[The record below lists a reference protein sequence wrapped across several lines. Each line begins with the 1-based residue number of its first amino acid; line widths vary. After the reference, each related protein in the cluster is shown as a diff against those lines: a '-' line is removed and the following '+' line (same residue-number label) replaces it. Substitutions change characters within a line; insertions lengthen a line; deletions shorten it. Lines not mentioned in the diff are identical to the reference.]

1 MEQFTPYLILTISA
15 LVFAGF
21 FSGMEIAFVSSN
33 KVKTEIDIKKGG
45 LLSQILNI
53 FYAHRE
59 TFIST
64 MLVGQNIVHVVYGIG
79 IAWLLG
85 RPANPDTGQTAG
97 PLVLWLGENNDFLV
111 LLMQTIIS
119 TIIVLIMG
127 EFLPKTTFRINPNRS
142 LRIFAVPLLF
152 LYLILYPISQ
162 FTSWLSMAL
171 MKLFGIKNEKKE
183 IGLISVGELD
193 DYLQE
198 NIDKS
203 EDENREVERE
213 VKIFENALDFSD
225 TRLRDCMIPRNEIVG
240 VDIAET
246 SREELSQLFTK
257 SGLSKIVVYHDDIDN
272 VLGFIQV
279 SEMFKPDVNW
289 KDQIKP
295 VIIAPETMLAKK
307 MMQNLLKEKKSMA
320 IVVDEFGGTAGMVTL
335 EDLVEEIFGDI
346 EDEHDR
352 RKLIARK
359 TGENTYELSGRM
371 EIERINEM
379 FDLDLPES
387 DDYQTIAGYIV
398 NRLEVIPNQGEK
410 HDIDQFT
417 INITKKTG
425 ARLELITLT
434 VNPTNNDN
442 KTTN

>member
-1 MEQFTPYLILTISA
+1 MIPYIILTAAA
-15 LVFAGF
+15 LVLSGF

-33 KVKTEIDIKKGG
+33 KVKAEIDIKKGG
-45 LLSQILNI
+45 IVSQILNI
-53 FYAHRE
+53 FYTHRE

-64 MLVGQNIVHVVYGIG
+64 MLVGNNIVNVVYGIG
-79 IAWLLG
+79 IAWLLK
-85 RPANPDTGQTAG
+85 T
-97 PLVLWLGENNDFLV
+97 PLEEWLGKDNDALILLV
-111 LLMQTIIS
+111 QTIIS
-119 TIIVLIMG
+119 TAIVLVMA

-152 LYLILYPISQ
+152 LYLLLYPISQ
-162 FTSWLSMAL
+162 FISWLSGAL
-171 MKLFGIKNEKKE
+171 MRLCGIKNDKNE
-183 IGLISVGELD
+183 IRLISVGELD

-203 EDENREVERE
+203 EDENREVDRE

-246 SREELSQLFTK
+246 SREQLSKLFTR

-272 VLGFIQV
+272 VIGFIQV
-279 SEMFKPDVNW
+279 SEMFKPNVNW

-352 RKLIARK
+352 RKLVARK
-359 TGENTYELSGRM
+359 TGENTYEFSGRM
-371 EIERINEM
+371 EIERINEL
-379 FDLDLPES
+379 FDLDLPEN
-387 DDYQTIAGYIV
+387 DDYQTLAGFIV
-398 NRLEVIPNQGEK
+398 NNLEVIPNQGEE
-410 HDIDQFT
+410 HTIDNFT
-417 INITKKTG
+417 VHINKKTG
-425 ARLELITLT
+425 ARLELITVT
-434 VNPTNNDN
+434 VNSKSNNEEQES
-442 KTTN
+442 

>member
-1 MEQFTPYLILTISA
+1 
-15 LVFAGF
+15 
-21 FSGMEIAFVSSN
+21 MEIAFVSSN
-33 KVKTEIDIKKGG
+33 KVKAEIDIKKGG
-45 LLSQILNI
+45 LVSQILAI
-53 FYAHRE
+53 FYDHRE

-64 MLVGQNIVHVVYGIG
+64 MLVGNNIVNVVYGIG
-79 IAWLLG
+79 IAWLLKE
-85 RPANPDTGQTAG
+85 TT
-97 PLVLWLGENNDFLV
+97 PLEQWLNHNQALV
-111 LLMQTIIS
+111 LLVQTIIS
-119 TIIVLIMG
+119 TAIVLVMS
-127 EFLPKTTFRINPNRS
+127 EFLPKTMFRINPNRS
-142 LRIFAVPLLF
+142 LRFFAVPLLF
-152 LYLILYPISQ
+152 LYLLLYPISQ
-162 FTSWLSMAL
+162 FTSWLSAIL
-171 MKLFGIKNEKKE
+171 MRLFGIKNEKKE
-183 IGLISVGELD
+183 IRLISVGELD

-257 SGLSKIVVYHDDIDN
+257 SGLSKLVVYHDDIDN

-279 SEMFKPDVNW
+279 SELFKPDVNW

-379 FDLDLPES
+379 FNLDLPES

-410 HDIDQFT
+410 HTIDQFT
-417 INITKKTG
+417 VTITKKSG

-434 VNPTNNDN
+434 VNPSDSDNNN
-442 KTTN
+442 N

>member
-1 MEQFTPYLILTISA
+1 MAPFIPYLVLTISA
-15 LVFAGF
+15 LVLGGF

-33 KVKTEIDIKKGG
+33 KVKAEIDIKKGG
-45 LLSQILNI
+45 MISQILNI
-53 FYAHRE
+53 FYTHRE

-64 MLVGQNIVHVVYGIG
+64 MLVGNNIVHVVYGIG
-79 IAWLLG
+79 IAWLLKE
-85 RPANPDTGQTAG
+85 
-97 PLVLWLGENNDFLV
+97 PLDKWLGGNDTLV
-111 LLMQTIIS
+111 LLVQTLIS
-119 TIIVLIMG
+119 TAIVLIMS
-127 EFLPKTTFRINPNRS
+127 EFLPKNIFRINPNRS

-162 FTSWLSMAL
+162 FTSWLSMVL
-171 MKLFGIKNEKKE
+171 MKLCGIKNEKKE
-183 IGLISVGELD
+183 IRLISVGELD

-213 VKIFENALDFSD
+213 VKLFENALDFSD

-240 VDIAET
+240 IDIAET
-246 SREELSQLFTK
+246 SREELSALFTR

-359 TGENTYELSGRM
+359 TGENSYELSGRM
-371 EIERINEM
+371 EIERVNEL
-379 FDLDLPES
+379 FDLNLPES
-387 DDYQTIAGYIV
+387 DDYQTIAGFIV
-398 NRLEVIPNQGEK
+398 NNLEVIPNQGEE
-410 HDIDQFT
+410 HTIGRFT
-417 INITKKTG
+417 VRINKKNA
-425 ARLELITLT
+425 ARLELVTLI
-434 VNPTNNDN
+434 VNDDSSQETS
-442 KTTN
+442 KTE

>member
-1 MEQFTPYLILTISA
+1 MTIAA
-15 LVFAGF
+15 LVFSAF

-33 KVKTEIDIKKGG
+33 KVRAEIDIKKGG
-45 LLSQILNI
+45 LISQILNI

-64 MLVGQNIVHVVYGIG
+64 MLVGNNIVNVIYGIG
-79 IAWLLG
+79 IAWLLKE
-85 RPANPDTGQTAG
+85 
-97 PLVLWLGENNDFLV
+97 PLEAWIGNDNDALV
-111 LLMQTIIS
+111 LLVQTIIS
-119 TIIVLIMG
+119 TAIVLVMS
-127 EFLPKTTFRINPNRS
+127 EFLPKTVFRMNPNRS
-142 LRIFAVPLLF
+142 LRFFAVPLLL
-152 LYLILYPISQ
+152 LYLLLYPISQ
-162 FTSWLSMAL
+162 FTSWLSMVL
-171 MKLFGIKNEKKE
+171 MRVFGIKNEKKE
-183 IGLISVGELD
+183 IRLISVGELD

-198 NIDKS
+198 TIDKS

-213 VKIFENALDFSD
+213 VKLFENALDFSD

-246 SREELSQLFTK
+246 SREQLIKLFTR
-257 SGLSKIVVYHDDIDN
+257 SGLSKLVVYHDDIDN
-272 VLGFIQV
+272 VIGFIQV
-279 SEMFKPDVNW
+279 SEMFKAGVNW
-289 KDQIKP
+289 KDKIKP

-352 RKLIARK
+352 RKLVARR
-359 TGENTYELSGRM
+359 TGDNTYEFSGRM

-398 NRLEVIPNQGEK
+398 NRLEVIPNQGEE
-410 HDIDQFT
+410 HNIDNFT
-417 INITKKTG
+417 IHINKKTG

-434 VNPTNNDN
+434 VNASASQEDN
-442 KTTN
+442 S

>member
-1 MEQFTPYLILTISA
+1 MEQFTPYLILTVSA
-15 LVFAGF
+15 LVLAGF

-45 LLSQILNI
+45 LVSQILNI

-64 MLVGQNIVHVVYGIG
+64 MLVGNNIVHVIYGIG
-79 IAWLLG
+79 IAWLLK
-85 RPANPDTGQTAG
+85 T
-97 PLVLWLGENNDFLV
+97 PLERWLGADNEALILLV
-111 LLMQTIIS
+111 QTLIS
-119 TIIVLIMG
+119 TAIVVVMS
-127 EFLPKTTFRINPNRS
+127 EFLPKNIFRINPNRS
-142 LRIFAVPLLF
+142 LRVFAVPLLF
-152 LYLILYPISQ
+152 LYLLLYPISQ
-162 FTSWLSMAL
+162 FTSWLSSVL
-171 MKLFGIKNEKKE
+171 MRLFGIKNEKKE
-183 IGLISVGELD
+183 IRLISVGELD

-203 EDENREVERE
+203 EDENKEVERE

-257 SGLSKIVVYHDDIDN
+257 SGLSKLVVYHDDIDN

-279 SEMFKPDVNW
+279 SELFKPDVNW

-398 NRLEVIPNQGEK
+398 NRLEVIPNQGEE
-410 HDIDQFT
+410 HTIDQFT
-417 INITKKTG
+417 VNITKKSG

-434 VNPTNNDN
+434 VNPTDSENNN
-442 KTTN
+442 

>member
-1 MEQFTPYLILTISA
+1 
-15 LVFAGF
+15 
-21 FSGMEIAFVSSN
+21 MEIAFISSN
-33 KVKTEIDIKKGG
+33 KVKAEIDISKGG
-45 LLSQILNI
+45 LVSQILNI
-53 FYAHRE
+53 FYTHRE

-64 MLVGQNIVHVVYGIG
+64 MLVGQNIVHVIYGIG
-79 IAWLLG
+79 IAWLLK
-85 RPANPDTGQTAG
+85 A
-97 PLVLWLGENNDFLV
+97 PLEGWLGDNEALILLV
-111 LLMQTIIS
+111 QTIIS
-119 TIIVLIMG
+119 TAIVLVMG
-127 EFLPKTTFRINPNRS
+127 EFVPKTTFRINPNKS
-142 LRIFAVPLLF
+142 LRIFAVPLLM
-152 LYLILYPISQ
+152 LYLLLYPISM
-162 FTSWLSMAL
+162 FTSWLSTVL
-171 MKLFGIKNEKKE
+171 MRIFGIKSEKKE
-183 IGLISVGELD
+183 IRLISMGELD

-198 NIDKS
+198 NIDKI
-203 EDENREVERE
+203 EDENKEVERE
-213 VKIFENALDFSD
+213 VKLFENALDFSD

-246 SREELSQLFTK
+246 SREQLIDLFTR
-257 SGLSKIVVYHDDIDN
+257 SGLSKLVVYHDDIDN

-279 SEMFKPDVNW
+279 SEMFKPSDVNW

-352 RKLIARK
+352 RKLVARK
-359 TGENTYELSGRM
+359 TGDNSYEFSGRM

-398 NRLEVIPNQGEK
+398 NRIEMIPNQGEE
-410 HDIDQFT
+410 HIIDNYT
-417 INITKKTG
+417 IRINKKNG
-425 ARLELITLT
+425 ARLELISLT
-434 VNPTNNDN
+434 VNTPQQE
-442 KTTN
+442 KE

>member
-1 MEQFTPYLILTISA
+1 MDQLIPYLTLTISA
-15 LVFAGF
+15 LVLSGF
-21 FSGMEIAFVSSN
+21 FSGMEIAFISSN
-33 KVKTEIDIKKGG
+33 KVKAEIDISKGG
-45 LLSQILNI
+45 LVSQILNI
-53 FYAHRE
+53 FYTHRE

-64 MLVGQNIVHVVYGIG
+64 MLVGQNIVHVIYGIG
-79 IAWLLG
+79 IAWLLK
-85 RPANPDTGQTAG
+85 A
-97 PLVLWLGENNDFLV
+97 PLEGWLGDNEALILLV
-111 LLMQTIIS
+111 QTIIS
-119 TIIVLIMG
+119 TAIVLVMG
-127 EFLPKTTFRINPNRS
+127 EFVPKTTFRINPNKS
-142 LRIFAVPLLF
+142 LRIFAVPLLM
-152 LYLILYPISQ
+152 LYLLLYPISM
-162 FTSWLSMAL
+162 FTSWLSTVL
-171 MKLFGIKNEKKE
+171 MRIFGIKSEKKE
-183 IGLISVGELD
+183 IRLISMGELD

-198 NIDKS
+198 NIDKI
-203 EDENREVERE
+203 EDENKEVERE
-213 VKIFENALDFSD
+213 VKLFENALDFSD

-246 SREELSQLFTK
+246 SREQLIDLFTR
-257 SGLSKIVVYHDDIDN
+257 SGLSKLVVYHDDIDN

-279 SEMFKPDVNW
+279 SEMFKPSDVNW

-352 RKLIARK
+352 RKLVARK
-359 TGENTYELSGRM
+359 TGDNSYEFSGRM

-398 NRLEVIPNQGEK
+398 NRIEMIPNQGEE
-410 HDIDQFT
+410 HIIDNYT
-417 INITKKTG
+417 IRINKKNG
-425 ARLELITLT
+425 ARLELISLT
-434 VNPTNNDN
+434 VNTPQQE
-442 KTTN
+442 KE

>member
-1 MEQFTPYLILTISA
+1 MESFIPYLILTIVA
-15 LVFAGF
+15 LVFSGF

-33 KVKTEIDIKKGG
+33 KVKAEIDIKKGG
-45 LLSQILNI
+45 LVSHILNI

-79 IAWLLG
+79 IAWLLKK
-85 RPANPDTGQTAG
+85 
-97 PLVLWLGENNDFLV
+97 PLESWLGGNEALV
-111 LLMQTIIS
+111 LLVQTIIS
-119 TIIVLIMG
+119 TAIVLVMG
-127 EFLPKTTFRINPNRS
+127 EFFPKTAFRINPNRS
-142 LRIFAVPLLF
+142 LRFFAVPLLF

-162 FTSWLSMAL
+162 FISWLSAVL
-171 MKLFGIKNEKKE
+171 MRLFGIKNEKKE
-183 IGLISVGELD
+183 IRLISVGELD

-213 VKIFENALDFSD
+213 VKLFENALDFSD

-246 SREELSQLFTK
+246 SREELNELFSK
-257 SGLSKIVVYHDDIDN
+257 SGLSKLVVYHDDIDN

-279 SEMFKPDVNW
+279 SEMFKPADVNW

-320 IVVDEFGGTAGMVTL
+320 IVVDEFGGTAGMITL

-352 RKLIARK
+352 RKLVARK
-359 TGENTYELSGRM
+359 TGDNSYEFSGRM

-398 NRLEVIPNQGEK
+398 NRLEMIPNQGEE
-410 HDIDQFT
+410 HIIDNYT
-417 INITKKTG
+417 IKISKKNS

-434 VNPTNNDN
+434 VNEKPAE
-442 KTTN
+442 

>member
-1 MEQFTPYLILTISA
+1 M
-15 LVFAGF
+15 
-21 FSGMEIAFVSSN
+21 SSN
-33 KVKTEIDIKKGG
+33 KVRAEIDIQKGG
-45 LLSQILNI
+45 LISQILNI

-64 MLVGQNIVHVVYGIG
+64 MLVGNNIVNVVYGIG
-79 IAWLLG
+79 IAWLL
-85 RPANPDTGQTAG
+85 RE
-97 PLVLWLGENNDFLV
+97 PLEKWIGVDNEALV
-111 LLMQTIIS
+111 LLVQTIIS
-119 TIIVLIMG
+119 TAIILVMS
-127 EFLPKTTFRINPNRS
+127 EFLPKTAFRINPNRS

-152 LYLILYPISQ
+152 LYLLLYPISQ
-162 FTSWLSMAL
+162 FTSWLSTVL
-171 MKLFGIKNEKKE
+171 MRLFGIKNKKKE
-183 IGLISVGELD
+183 IRLISVGELD

-198 NIDKS
+198 TIDKS

-246 SREELSQLFTK
+246 SREQLSKLFTR
-257 SGLSKIVVYHDDIDN
+257 SGLSKLVVYHDDIDN
-272 VLGFIQV
+272 VIGFIQV

-320 IVVDEFGGTAGMVTL
+320 IVVDEFGGTAGMITL

-352 RKLIARK
+352 RKLVARK

-371 EIERINEM
+371 EIERVNEL
-379 FDLDLPES
+379 FDLDIPES
-387 DDYQTIAGYIV
+387 DDYQTIAGFIV
-398 NRLEVIPNQGEK
+398 TNLEVIPNQGEE
-410 HDIDQFT
+410 HTIDHFT
-417 INITKKTG
+417 VHINKKTG
-425 ARLELITLT
+425 ARLELVTLT
-434 VNPTNNDN
+434 VNDPAETPAD
-442 KTTN
+442 

>member
-1 MEQFTPYLILTISA
+1 MEGLIPYLILTITA
-15 LVFAGF
+15 LVFSAF

-33 KVKTEIDIKKGG
+33 KVKAEIDIKKGG
-45 LLSQILNI
+45 LVSQILNI

-64 MLVGQNIVHVVYGIG
+64 LLVGNNIVNVVYGIG
-79 IAWLLG
+79 IAWLLKE
-85 RPANPDTGQTAG
+85 
-97 PLVLWLGENNDFLV
+97 PLESWLGNDNEATV
-111 LLMQTIIS
+111 LLVQTIIS
-119 TIIVLIMG
+119 TAIVLVMS
-127 EFLPKTTFRINPNRS
+127 EFLPKTAFRINPNRS
-142 LRIFAVPLLF
+142 LRLFAVPLLF
-152 LYLILYPISQ
+152 LYLLLYPIAQ
-162 FTSWLSMAL
+162 FTSWLSSAL
-171 MKLFGIKNEKKE
+171 MRLCGIKNEKKE
-183 IGLISVGELD
+183 IRLISVGELD

-213 VKIFENALDFSD
+213 VKLFENALDFSD

-246 SREELSQLFTK
+246 DRQELVKIFSR
-257 SGLSKIVVYHDDIDN
+257 SGLSKLVVYHDDIDN
-272 VLGFIQV
+272 VIGFIQV
-279 SEMFKPDVNW
+279 SEMFKSADVNW

-352 RKLIARK
+352 RKLVARK
-359 TGENTYELSGRM
+359 TGENTYEFSGRM
-371 EIERINEM
+371 EIERINEL
-379 FDLDLPES
+379 FDLDLPEN

-398 NRLEVIPNQGEK
+398 NRLEVIPNQGEE
-410 HDIDQFT
+410 HNIDNFT
-417 INITKKTG
+417 IKINKKNG
-425 ARLELITLT
+425 ARLELITVI
-434 VNPTNNDN
+434 VNDTASNDN
-442 KTTN
+442 D

>member
-1 MEQFTPYLILTISA
+1 LSA
-15 LVFAGF
+15 L
-21 FSGMEIAFVSSN
+21 
-33 KVKTEIDIKKGG
+33 
-45 LLSQILNI
+45 
-53 FYAHRE
+53 
-59 TFIST
+59 
-64 MLVGQNIVHVVYGIG
+64 
-79 IAWLLG
+79 
-85 RPANPDTGQTAG
+85 
-97 PLVLWLGENNDFLV
+97 
-111 LLMQTIIS
+111 LMR
-119 TIIVLIMG
+119 V
-127 EFLPKTTFRINPNRS
+127 
-142 LRIFAVPLLF
+142 
-152 LYLILYPISQ
+152 
-162 FTSWLSMAL
+162 
-171 MKLFGIKNEKKE
+171 FGIKNEKKE
-183 IGLISVGELD
+183 IRLISVGELD

-213 VKIFENALDFSD
+213 VKLFENALDFSD

-246 SREELSQLFTK
+246 TREELSALFTR
-257 SGLSKIVVYHDDIDN
+257 SGLSKLVVYHDDIDN

-279 SEMFKPDVNW
+279 SEMFRPASVNW

-295 VIIAPETMLAKK
+295 VIMAPETMLAKK

-352 RKLIARK
+352 RKLVARR
-359 TGENTYELSGRM
+359 TGDNTYEFSGRM

-398 NRLEVIPNQGEK
+398 NRLEVIPNQGEE
-410 HDIDQFT
+410 HNIDNYT
-417 INITKKTG
+417 IHINKKTG

-434 VNPTNNDN
+434 VNASASQEDN
-442 KTTN
+442 S

>member
-1 MEQFTPYLILTISA
+1 MEGLIPYLILTITA
-15 LVFAGF
+15 LVFSAF

-33 KVKTEIDIKKGG
+33 KVKAEIDIKKGG
-45 LLSQILNI
+45 LVSQILNI

-64 MLVGQNIVHVVYGIG
+64 LLVGNNIVNVVYGIG
-79 IAWLLG
+79 IAWLLKE
-85 RPANPDTGQTAG
+85 
-97 PLVLWLGENNDFLV
+97 PLESWLGNDNEATV
-111 LLMQTIIS
+111 LLVQTIIS
-119 TIIVLIMG
+119 TAIVLVMS
-127 EFLPKTTFRINPNRS
+127 EFLPKTAFRINPNRS
-142 LRIFAVPLLF
+142 LRLFAVPLLF
-152 LYLILYPISQ
+152 LYLLLYPIAQ
-162 FTSWLSMAL
+162 FTSWLSSAL
-171 MKLFGIKNEKKE
+171 MRLCGIKNERKE
-183 IGLISVGELD
+183 IRLISVGELD

-213 VKIFENALDFSD
+213 VKLFENALDFSD

-246 SREELSQLFTK
+246 DRQELVKIFSR
-257 SGLSKIVVYHDDIDN
+257 SGLSKLVVYHDDIDN
-272 VLGFIQV
+272 VIGFIQV
-279 SEMFKPDVNW
+279 SEMFKSADVNW

-352 RKLIARK
+352 RKLVARK
-359 TGENTYELSGRM
+359 TGENTYEFSGRM
-371 EIERINEM
+371 EIERINEL
-379 FDLDLPES
+379 FDLDLPEN

-398 NRLEVIPNQGEK
+398 NRLEVIPNQGEE
-410 HDIDQFT
+410 HNIDNFT
-417 INITKKTG
+417 IKINKKNG
-425 ARLELITLT
+425 ARLELITVI
-434 VNPTNNDN
+434 VNDTASNDN
-442 KTTN
+442 D

>member
-1 MEQFTPYLILTISA
+1 MEQFTQYLILTISA
-15 LVFAGF
+15 LVLSGF
-21 FSGMEIAFVSSN
+21 FSGMEISFISSN
-33 KVKTEIDIKKGG
+33 KVKAEIDIKKGG
-45 LLSQILNI
+45 LVSQILGI

-64 MLVGQNIVHVVYGIG
+64 MLVGNNIVNVIYGIG
-79 IAWLLG
+79 VAWLL
-85 RPANPDTGQTAG
+85 RE
-97 PLVLWLGENNDFLV
+97 PLEGWLGKNNDALV
-111 LLMQTIIS
+111 LLLQTIIS
-119 TIIVLIMG
+119 TVIVLLMG

-152 LYLILYPISQ
+152 LYLILYPISK
-162 FTSWLSMAL
+162 FISWLSAAL
-171 MKLFGIKNEKKE
+171 MKLFNIKNEKKE
-183 IGLISVGELD
+183 IRLISVGELN

-225 TRLRDCMIPRNEIVG
+225 TRLRDCMIPRNEIVA
-240 VDIAET
+240 VNIAET
-246 SREELSQLFTK
+246 SREELSKLFTK
-257 SGLSKIVVYHDDIDN
+257 SGLSKLVVYHDDIDN

-279 SEMFKPDVNW
+279 SELFKHDVNW

-307 MMQNLLKEKKSMA
+307 MMQHLLKEKKSMA

-352 RKLIARK
+352 RRLIARK

-371 EIERINEM
+371 EIERINEL
-379 FDLDLPES
+379 FDLDIPES

-398 NRLEVIPNQGEK
+398 NRLEVIPNQDEK
-410 HDIDQFT
+410 HNIDQFT
-417 INITKKTG
+417 VTITKKSG

-434 VNPTNNDN
+434 VHPDN
-442 KTTN
+442 KDNN

>member
-1 MEQFTPYLILTISA
+1 MTPDSQHSINSGTVNQFTPYLILTASA
-15 LVFAGF
+15 LVLSGF

-33 KVKTEIDIKKGG
+33 KVKAEIDIKKGG
-45 LLSQILNI
+45 LVSQILGI

-64 MLVGQNIVHVVYGIG
+64 MLVGNNIVNVIYSIG
-79 IAWLLG
+79 IAWLLKQ
-85 RPANPDTGQTAG
+85 PLEDLLGQ
-97 PLVLWLGENNDFLV
+97 NDALV
-111 LLMQTIIS
+111 LLVQTLIS
-119 TIIVLIMG
+119 TAIVLVMS
-127 EFLPKTTFRINPNRS
+127 EFMPKTVFRINPNRS
-142 LRIFAVPLLF
+142 LRFFAVPLLF
-152 LYLILYPISQ
+152 LYLLLYPISQ
-162 FTSWLSMAL
+162 FTSWLSAIL
-171 MKLFGIKNEKKE
+171 MRLFGIKNEKKE
-183 IGLISVGELD
+183 IRLISVGELD

-203 EDENREVERE
+203 EDENKEVERE

-246 SREELSQLFTK
+246 SRDELSQLFTK
-257 SGLSKIVVYHDDIDN
+257 SGLSKLVVYHDDIDN

-279 SEMFKPDVNW
+279 SELFKPDVNW

-379 FDLDLPES
+379 FDIDLPES

-398 NRLEVIPNQGEK
+398 NHLEVIPNQGEE
-410 HDIDQFT
+410 HTIDQFT
-417 INITKKTG
+417 VNITKKTG
-425 ARLELITLT
+425 ARLELVTLT
-434 VNPTNNDN
+434 VNPVNDSSSS
-442 KTTN
+442 

>member
-1 MEQFTPYLILTISA
+1 MDEIVPYLILTIIA
-15 LVFAGF
+15 LVFSGF
-21 FSGMEIAFVSSN
+21 FSGMEIAFVSQN
-33 KVKTEIDIKKGG
+33 KVKAEIDIKKGG
-45 LLSQILNI
+45 LVSQILNI

-85 RPANPDTGQTAG
+85 RPADPATGQTAG
-97 PLVLWLGENNDFLV
+97 PLVQWLGENNDFLV
-111 LLMQTIIS
+111 LLLQTIIS
-119 TIIVLIMG
+119 TAIVLIMG
-127 EFLPKTTFRINPNRS
+127 EFLPKSAFRINPNRS
-142 LRIFAVPLLF
+142 LKIFAVPLLF

-162 FTSWLSMAL
+162 FTSWLSSIIMRI
-171 MKLFGIKNEKKE
+171 FGIKNEKKE
-183 IGLISVGELD
+183 IRLISVGELD

-213 VKIFENALDFSD
+213 VKLFENALDFSD

-246 SREELSQLFTK
+246 SREELSKLFTR
-257 SGLSKIVVYHDDIDN
+257 SGLSKLVVYHDDIDN

-398 NRLEVIPNQGEK
+398 NRLEVIPNQGEE
-410 HDIDQFT
+410 HIIDQFT
-417 INITKKTG
+417 VNITKKSG

-434 VNPTNNDN
+434 VNPTDNDN
-442 KTTN
+442 NN

>member
-1 MEQFTPYLILTISA
+1 MDQFIPYLVLTISA
-15 LVFAGF
+15 LVLGGF

-33 KVKTEIDIKKGG
+33 KVKAEIDIKKGG
-45 LLSQILNI
+45 LVSQILNI
-53 FYAHRE
+53 FYVHRE

-64 MLVGQNIVHVVYGIG
+64 MLVGNNIVHVVYGIG
-79 IAWLLG
+79 IAWLLK
-85 RPANPDTGQTAG
+85 NPLEG
-97 PLVLWLGENNDFLV
+97 WLGKDNEALILLV
-111 LLMQTIIS
+111 QTLIS
-119 TIIVLIMG
+119 TAIVLVMA

-142 LRIFAVPLLF
+142 LRIFAVPLLM
-152 LYLILYPISQ
+152 LYLLLYPISQ
-162 FTSWLSMAL
+162 FTSWMSSML
-171 MKLFGIKNEKKE
+171 MRLFGIKNEKKE
-183 IGLISVGELD
+183 IRLISVGELD

-213 VKIFENALDFSD
+213 VKLFENALDFSD

-246 SREELSQLFTK
+246 TREELSKLFTK
-257 SGLSKIVVYHDDIDN
+257 SGLSKLVVYHDDIDN

-279 SEMFKPDVNW
+279 SEMFKSADVNW

-295 VIIAPETMLAKK
+295 VIVAPETMLAKK

-320 IVVDEFGGTAGMVTL
+320 IVVDEFGGTAGLVTL

-352 RKLIARK
+352 RKLVARR
-359 TGENTYELSGRM
+359 TGDNTYEFSGRM

-398 NRLEVIPNQGEK
+398 NRLEVIPNQGEE
-410 HDIDQFT
+410 HTIDNFT
-417 INITKKTG
+417 IHINKKTG

-434 VNPTNNDN
+434 VNTSPSEDDNN
-442 KTTN
+442 

>member
-1 MEQFTPYLILTISA
+1 MIPYIILTAAA
-15 LVFAGF
+15 LVLSGF

-33 KVKTEIDIKKGG
+33 KVKAEIDIKKGG
-45 LLSQILNI
+45 IVSQILNI
-53 FYAHRE
+53 FYTHRE

-64 MLVGQNIVHVVYGIG
+64 MLVGNNIVNVVYGIG

-85 RPANPDTGQTAG
+85 REGDPNKGISAG
-97 PLVLWLGENNDFLV
+97 PLVQWIGNDHPALILFV
-111 LLMQTIIS
+111 QTIIS
-119 TIIVLIMG
+119 TVIVLVMA

-152 LYLILYPISQ
+152 LYLLLYPISQ
-162 FTSWLSMAL
+162 FISWLSGAL
-171 MKLFGIKNEKKE
+171 MRLCGIKNDKNE
-183 IGLISVGELD
+183 IRLISVGELD

-203 EDENREVERE
+203 EDENREVDRE

-246 SREELSQLFTK
+246 SREQLSKLFTR

-272 VLGFIQV
+272 VIGFIQV
-279 SEMFKPDVNW
+279 SEMFKPNVNW

-307 MMQNLLKEKKSMA
+307 MMQNLLKDKKSMA
-320 IVVDEFGGTAGMVTL
+320 IVVDEFGGTAGMITL

-352 RKLIARK
+352 RKLVARK
-359 TGENTYELSGRM
+359 TGENTYEFSGRM
-371 EIERINEM
+371 EIERINEL
-379 FDLDLPES
+379 FDLDLPEN
-387 DDYQTIAGYIV
+387 DDYQTLAGFIV
-398 NRLEVIPNQGEK
+398 NNLEVIPNQGEE
-410 HDIDQFT
+410 HTIDKFT
-417 INITKKTG
+417 VHINKKTG
-425 ARLELITLT
+425 ARLELITVT
-434 VNPTNNDN
+434 VNSNNN
-442 KTTN
+442 NNEEQES